1 MQSSSSYF
9 LHLFVAVALAGAAT
23 MHVSAPV
30 APPPL
35 LGSLRLEGSL
45 SFDEGDL
52 SAAARDFGNR
62 RRLLPA
68 AVVRPASAA
77 DVAATVRNVF
87 RQQGAARSGALTV
100 AALGHGHS
108 LNGQAQAAG
117 GVVLRMES
125 LAAGGGMSR
134 AVVRP
139 GAEAEAY
146 VDASGGALW
155 IDVLRESLK
164 QGMAPRSWT
173 DYLHLTVG
181 GTLSNA
187 GVSGQAFRHGPQIS
201 NVLQLEVVTG
211 KGEVMNCSDKE
222 NADLFHAVLGGLGQ
236 FGIITRA
243 RIALEPA
250 PKMVKWIRVLYS
262 DFRSFME
269 DQEMLTSSMESFD
282 YVEGFVIINRTGILN
297 SWRSSFDPQDPVR
310 ASKFDSGGRVLF
322 CLEMAKNFN
331 REELESKNNNQ
342 VEQLLSKLRYIPST
356 LFQSEVSYLEFLDR
370 VHVSELKLRS
380 MGLWEIP
387 HPWLNLFVPR
397 SRIHDFARE
406 VFGKILKDNSNGP
419 ILLYPLNRIK
429 WDNRTSA
436 VIPDEEIFYLVAFL
450 SSAPS
455 QGSLEQALKL
465 NTEVLE
471 FCNRA
476 GIRMKQYLPHYSTQE
491 EWRAHFGDQ
500 WGRFSRRKEIYD
512 PLNILAPGQRIFHK
526 AGVQYS
532 SSTWQ

>member
-1 MQSSSSYF
+1 MQSSSYF

-30 APPPL
+30 ALP
-35 LGSLRLEGSL
+35 LGSLRLEGRL
-45 SFDEGDL
+45 SFDESDL
-52 SAAARDFGNR
+52 SSASRDFGNR
-62 RRLLPA
+62 GRLLPA
-68 AVVRPASAA
+68 VVVRPASAA
-77 DVAATVRNVF
+77 DVAATVRHVF
-87 RQQGAARSGALTV
+87 RQGGGRSGTLTV
-100 AALGHGHS
+100 AARGHGHS
-108 LNGQAQAAG
+108 LHGQAQAAG
-117 GVVLRMES
+117 GVVLSMES
-125 LAAGGGMSR
+125 LAAGGGMTP
-134 AVVRP
+134 AVVWP
-139 GAEAEAY
+139 GAEAY

-164 QGMAPRSWT
+164 QGMAPKSWT

-211 KGEVMNCSDKE
+211 QGEVMNCSDKE

-250 PKMVKWIRVLYS
+250 PKMVKWTRVLYS

-322 CLEMAKNFN
+322 CLEMATNFN
-331 REELESKNNNQ
+331 REEVESKNKQ
-342 VEQLLSKLRYIPST
+342 VERLLSKLRYIPST

-380 MGLWEIP
+380 VGLWEIP

-455 QGSLEQALKL
+455 QSSLEQALKL
-465 NTEVLE
+465 NNEVLE

-476 GIRMKQYLPHYSTQE
+476 GIRMKQYLPHYTTQE

-500 WGRFSRRKEIYD
+500 WDRFSQRKEIYD

-526 AGVQYS
+526 AGARFS